1 MRKLIAVIGAA
12 AVVASGLVVGGATE
26 AASAAGNTP
35 LTFRGTSVLSKVST
49 RPGTPSWSPTNEFA
63 VDHEYSRAAA
73 PISDQP
79 GGAVVPRP
87 STTAVGSGSSAL
99 KVSFEGLN
107 HFDQRYA
114 NGGNQFSLEPPDQGL
129 CAGPGGIIEGVN
141 TAIQVYSAKG
151 VPLSGVVD
159 INSFFGLSA
168 EFDRTT
174 GVVGEFTSDPKCY
187 YDNDTGHYFM
197 TILEQDAAP
206 STNTY
211 TLIATSVT
219 GDPTGAWN
227 IYWLNT
233 TNDGTGGTP
242 SHASCPCF
250 GDQPLIGADRYGFYV
265 SNNEFG
271 VAGGFNGAQLY
282 AMSKVAL
289 ERAQSPAVQM
299 WDNIP
304 LGVYPAYSVQPA
316 TSPTAA
322 SYSSANNGTEYL
334 MSALDYTGTVDN
346 RIAVWSLTNTRSL
359 TTAHPNVILTSRVI
373 PSESYG
379 QPPVA
384 DQKDGSTP
392 FGTWGDNYFYGDPAN
407 QPLNTLNTNDD
418 RMQQVVYAHGR
429 LWAGLNTVVA
439 QGDAQ
444 KAGVAWFSVS
454 AQAEQTG
461 PTTAKLA
468 AQVQNQGYISIAGN
482 NVMFPSIGVT
492 PAGKAVI
499 AVTLSGRDYYPSAAY
514 AVYGGSSFGRLQV
527 AGAGVGPADGFTGY
541 AAGFPPGVPADG
553 VERWGDYS
561 AAVSTPNGT
570 VWVANEYIAQ
580 TCTVDEYM
588 VDRTCGGTRTTLAN
602 WSTRVSAIVP

>member
-1 MRKLIAVIGAA
+1 
-12 AVVASGLVVGGATE
+12 
-26 AASAAGNTP
+26 
-35 LTFRGTSVLSKVST
+35 
-49 RPGTPSWSPTNEFA
+49 
-63 VDHEYSRAAA
+63 
-73 PISDQP
+73 
-79 GGAVVPRP
+79 
-87 STTAVGSGSSAL
+87 
-99 KVSFEGLN
+99 
-107 HFDQRYA
+107 
-114 NGGNQFSLEPPDQGL
+114 
-129 CAGPGGIIEGVN
+129 
-141 TAIQVYSAKG
+141 
-151 VPLSGVVD
+151 
-159 INSFFGLSA
+159 
-168 EFDRTT
+168 
-174 GVVGEFTSDPKCY
+174 
-187 YDNDTGHYFM
+187 
-197 TILEQDAAP
+197 
-206 STNTY
+206 
-211 TLIATSVT
+211 
-219 GDPTGAWN
+219 
-227 IYWLNT
+227 
-233 TNDGTGGTP
+233 
-242 SHASCPCF
+242 
-250 GDQPLIGADRYGFYV
+250 
-265 SNNEFG
+265 
-271 VAGGFNGAQLY
+271 
-282 AMSKVAL
+282 
-289 ERAQSPAVQM
+289 
-299 WDNIP
+299 
-304 LGVYPAYSVQPA
+304 
-316 TSPTAA
+316 
-322 SYSSANNGTEYL
+322 

-359 TTAHPNVILTSRVI
+359 TTAHPNVTLTSRVI

-384 DQKDGSTP
+384 DQKDGSHP

-418 RMQQVVYAHGR
+418 RMQQVVYAHGS

-444 KAGVAWFSVS
+444 KAGAAWFRVT

-461 PTTAKLA
+461 ATTAKLA
-468 AQVQNQGYISIAGN
+468 AQVQDQGYISIAGN

-561 AAVSTPNGT
+561 AAVSTPSGT

-580 TCTVDEYM
+580 TCTVEEYM